1 MCTRIKSAEELLN
14 MYRNVKDVL
23 DIRNEEKSG
32 PADGIP
38 AWHYSFQ
45 VKYSPA
51 VPAWLFM

>member
-32 PADGIP
+32 PAE
-38 AWHYSFQ
+38 
-45 VKYSPA
+45 
-51 VPAWLFM
+51 